1 MKLSLTV
8 AVTGI
13 ASIVVGE
20 LLSSFLIRAVVH
32 LLHGRWRRLSLD
44 EHLVLKFLLLPLR
57 LRCILVVCYCIA
69 QY

>member
-8 AVTGI
+8 TVTGI
-13 ASIVVGE
+13 ASMVVGE

-32 LLHGRWRRLSLD
+32 LLHGRWRRLNLGG
-44 EHLVLKFLLLPLR
+44 HLVIKFLLIPLR
-57 LRCILVVCYCIA
+57 LRCILVVCYYIA